1 MKWKKNYSEMCSIL
15 CGYFCK
21 GNQQRLS
28 TAAIDSL
35 TNHKIKTDL
44 LPVLTKRDSFDLE
57 TAKKV
62 VKDYLNELLVL
73 TPSEKEFLDHFEKK
87 VYIPQLLF
95 EDPEI

>member
-1 MKWKKNYSEMCSIL
+1 KD
-15 CGYFCK
+15 F
-21 GNQQRLS
+21 S

-73 TPSEKEFLDHFEKK
+73 TPSEKEFLDYFEKK

-95 EDPEI
+95 EDTEIIKRIENHPMALWKTRR